1 MSASLLEIVDLGD
14 GEIVL
19 QRADDDSEPLV
30 VIRFS
35 EESRLYLMDNG
46 LEVAKAMIQA
56 GIQAAV
62 VIAEQGELEVE
73 AARQA
78 KARSPGPHL
87 VYPLLDPRPAVRACD
102 LDLEFHSS
110 NSPHMASQRTVL
122 ATARFAWT

>member
-35 EESRLYLMDNG
+35 EESRLYMMDNS

-56 GIQAAV
+56 GIQAAAEM
-62 VIAEQGELEVE
+62 AEQGEVEIEPTVE
-73 AARQA
+73 A
-78 KARSPGPHL
+78 
-87 VYPLLDPRPAVRACD
+87 PR
-102 LDLEFHSS
+102 
-110 NSPHMASQRTVL
+110 VL
-122 ATARFAWT
+122 H

>member
-30 VIRFS
+30 VISFS

-56 GIQAAV
+56 GIQAAAG
-62 VIAEQGELEVE
+62 IAEQGDTEIE
-73 AARQA
+73 ASAQA
-78 KARSPGPHL
+78 
-87 VYPLLDPRPAVRACD
+87 PRT
-102 LDLEFHSS
+102 LH
-110 NSPHMASQRTVL
+110 
-122 ATARFAWT
+122 